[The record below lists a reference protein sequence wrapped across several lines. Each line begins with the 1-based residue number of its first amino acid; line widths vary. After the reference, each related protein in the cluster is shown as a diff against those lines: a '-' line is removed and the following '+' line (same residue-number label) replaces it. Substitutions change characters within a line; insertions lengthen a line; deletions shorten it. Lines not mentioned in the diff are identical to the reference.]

1 MNKTKIVATIGPSS
15 QEKETLKQLILSGMN
30 VARLNLSY
38 ATHDFCDEII
48 DKIHELNEE
57 LNTSVAVMLDLDGP
71 TVTVGKLIEQK
82 IYLKKGNLIQIYGKE
97 RVGDDKTISVNYPNL
112 VKDMKYNSH
121 IVLGDNEVLLTV
133 IDKEEDCLTCKIEE
147 DAILKE
153 NMKLISLDCS
163 LQLPFLTEKDK
174 EDILYAHEKNVDFIA
189 LSFVTSSEN
198 ILEVN
203 DLLINLNDDR
213 LSILAKIET
222 EEAVEEIDEIIRVAD
237 GILVAR
243 GDLGVALPMER
254 IPGIQKMIISKCH
267 RQGKVSVVATEM
279 LGSMEFTSH
288 PTRAEVS
295 DVANAVLD
303 GVDAVMLSGETTIG
317 DYPVE
322 TLSMMAK
329 IIESS
334 EDDIDYRDLLDK
346 AMRTEKNDITGSL
359 AYSVTDN
366 AERLRCTAI
375 VAPTIT
381 GYTAKKISRFRPVC
395 PIIAL
400 SPDEAVVK
408 SLALHFGVYGF
419 QVTELNSFDKVMRQA
434 TESLKEFMEIKE
446 GDKIIVTGGYPFKEV
461 KHTNFMRI
469 EEL

>member
-15 QEKETLKQLILSGMN
+15 QEKEILKQFILSGMN
-30 VARLNLSY
+30 VARLNLSH
-38 ATHDFCDEII
+38 ATHEFCDEVI
-48 DKIHELNEE
+48 DKINELNEE
-57 LNTSVAVMLDLDGP
+57 LHTSVAIMLDLDGP
-71 TVTVGKLIEQK
+71 TITVGKLLENK
-82 IYLKKGNLIQIYGKE
+82 IYLKKGNLIQIYGEE
-97 RVGDDKTISVNYPNL
+97 RVGDEKAISVNYPNL

-121 IVLGDNEVLLTV
+121 IVLGDNEILLTV
-133 IDKEEDCLTCKIEE
+133 IDKEEECLTCKIEQ
-147 DAILKE
+147 DGILKE
-153 NMKLISLDCS
+153 DMKLISLDCP

-174 EDILYAHEKNVDFIA
+174 KDILYAHEKQVDFIA
-189 LSFVTSSEN
+189 LSFVTNSEN

-203 DLLINLNDDR
+203 DLLINMNDDR
-213 LSILAKIET
+213 LSIIAKIET

-267 RQGKVSVVATEM
+267 RQGKVSIVATEM
-279 LGSMEFTSH
+279 LGSMESASH

-322 TLSMMAK
+322 TIEMMTK

-334 EDDIDYRDLLDK
+334 EQDMDYRELLDK

-359 AYSVTDN
+359 AYSVTDT
-366 AERLRCTAI
+366 AERLKCKSI
-375 VAPTIT
+375 VTPTIT

-400 SPDEAVVK
+400 SPDESVTKA
-408 SLALHFGVYGF
+408 LALHFGVYG
-419 QVTELNSFDKVMRQA
+419 VRVSELNSFDKVMKQA
-434 TESLKEFMEIKE
+434 TETLNEFMETNE

-469 EEL
+469 EEI